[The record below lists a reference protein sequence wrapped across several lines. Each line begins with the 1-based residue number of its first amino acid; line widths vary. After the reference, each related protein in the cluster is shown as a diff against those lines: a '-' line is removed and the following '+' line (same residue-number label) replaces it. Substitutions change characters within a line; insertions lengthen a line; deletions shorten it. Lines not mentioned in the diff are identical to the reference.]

1 METMYID
8 KTCDS
13 VINNDKTR
21 LDGKDSFLQGDTILT
36 FNALRSEEII
46 FNKASVW
53 IESRAV
59 PSLSQCHYSRLC
71 MGCFFSFIRV
81 LIRKRINTMDF
92 I

>member
-46 FNKASVW
+46 FNKASVL

-59 PSLSQCHYSRLC
+59 TSLSQCHYSRLC